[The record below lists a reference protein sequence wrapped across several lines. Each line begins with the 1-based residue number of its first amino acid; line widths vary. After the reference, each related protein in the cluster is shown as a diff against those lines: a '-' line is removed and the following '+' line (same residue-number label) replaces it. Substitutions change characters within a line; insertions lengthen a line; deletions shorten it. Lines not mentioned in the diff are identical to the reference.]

1 MNPRHSAWE
10 ADALRRYPAHPQRV
24 TSSTIHPLPRPLP
37 RPASSRCTSL
47 HDRQRGGPP
56 RAASASGHRRHP
68 WPPQRAAGAPSGR
81 GGGRSRSPPG
91 GCHAARPSR
100 RESGTNA
107 IQVARTTA
115 TRTVPLRAEL
125 VADLMDGNRDTPAL
139 RLRRVARTNRSLAQ
153 PRGQGMA
160 GLAMRPRTP
169 RSARSELPARSSA
182 SSLWLRIALR
192 SRLPTTVPDRHA
204 KSLVRYT
211 SSAADPQAK
220 SLVRCTPYFGSNR
233 FPLNRSPSRRI
244 RSMSSA
250 STSRSGHPSKYISSR
265 LL

>member
-10 ADALRRYPAHPQRV
+10 AAALRRYPTQPQRV
-24 TSSTIHPLPRPLP
+24 TSSTIRPLPRPLP

-125 VADLMDGNRDTPAL
+125 VADLMDGDRDMPAL
-139 RLRRVARTNRSLAQ
+139 RPPRATSPTRSLESSRSHGMR
-153 PRGQGMA
+153 RGRGTSAHPEISAVRAA
-160 GLAMRPRTP
+160 GSLVRVVPLA
-169 RSARSELPARSSA
+169 
-182 SSLWLRIALR
+182 
-192 SRLPTTVPDRHA
+192 PDRPA
-204 KSLVRYT
+204 KSLAHY
-211 SSAADPQAK
+211 SS
-220 SLVRCTPYFGSNR
+220 
-233 FPLNRSPSRRI
+233 
-244 RSMSSA
+244 
-250 STSRSGHPSKYISSR
+250 
-265 LL
+265 